1 MVRSAKAFGFGGLKC
16 QTFCGLIFGKF
27 DTAFGRM
34 MMMVMGDYLNQWV
47 DEEEE
52 PTAMVEENHKK
63 KKTSD
68 VIIYSFK
75 FSFLILCTFFAVSD
89 F

>member
-1 MVRSAKAFGFGGLKC
+1 
-16 QTFCGLIFGKF
+16 
-27 DTAFGRM
+27 
-34 MMMVMGDYLNQWV
+34 MMVMGDYLNQWV